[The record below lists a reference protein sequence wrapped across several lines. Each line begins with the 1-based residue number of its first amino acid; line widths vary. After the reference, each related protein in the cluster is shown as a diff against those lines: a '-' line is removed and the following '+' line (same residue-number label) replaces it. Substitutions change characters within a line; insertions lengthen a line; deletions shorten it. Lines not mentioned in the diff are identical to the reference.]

1 MWTEICLRNNCLLLT
16 SFDFLNLSFISFV
29 PIIIII
35 IYLFI
40 KFTILSVGYFVLGP
54 SDLFKLTKEVGKFVQ
69 NVQSFATEA
78 TNTLETSMEDQLQL
92 EEIRKAQR
100 ELNDAFSFRRTINVD
115 RESEAFSTDVL
126 SPRVGQEYEPPT
138 TSASEAVAVAAEGA
152 AGVSAAAAS
161 TTTAA
166 AVAPKKKKRMRR
178 IKKKI
183 PPVVAD
189 EDIELANDIPS
200 LLEMPDDVDNEYE
213 AAGKRMMESLKNLSD
228 DEDDEKSDAD
238 ADWAARIE
246 RRDEKRDAEDDEK
259 SDADAEDWAA
269 QTRKER
275 RERLEQSTSS
285 AATEEFDM
293 SEQTRFQQ
301 QLSET
306 WNDQIVE
313 NTDKLE
319 PLAQVMDRLALLE
332 EEKNAADKRLKEE
345 FKSREENEENFY
357 IEKRKLLEQAAAEIQ
372 VSAYSSDVSNVDDDK
387 NSTTESVAS
396 ASASTATEIGTTK
409 I

>member
-1 MWTEICLRNNCLLLT
+1 M
-16 SFDFLNLSFISFV
+16 
-29 PIIIII
+29 
-35 IYLFI
+35 
-40 KFTILSVGYFVLGP
+40 VGYFVLGP

-100 ELNDAFSFRRTINVD
+100 ELNEAFSFRRTINVD
-115 RESEAFSTDVL
+115 KESEAFSTDVL

-152 AGVSAAAAS
+152 AGVS
-161 TTTAA
+161 AA

-396 ASASTATEIGTTK
+396 ASTATEIGTTK